1 MSLDEK
7 PYPAP
12 PEYEV
17 FKKRILDL
25 TGIDLNAYKFQIHR
39 RVHMLMQRWNVTSY
53 DEYYK
58 AISTREEKLREFLD
72 YLTINVSEFFR
83 NANRWWELRDKVFP
97 SLFREVG
104 QKKLKLW
111 SAGCATGEEPY
122 SLAIL
127 AIETGLTNPQPV
139 LAADIDRGALAK
151 AQAGVFQKRQ
161 LVNAPPEWI
170 PRYFTEIDA
179 NTVQVKP
186 QVKEKVSFRQMNLI
200 KDPFDPGMGRDPLS
214 QRGDLL
220 LPGDEERPLPEV
232 LRRSPSGG
240 IPHDRVDGTDLRVQE
255 DRLRIRRSVP
265 LPQAVVALRQVHVGR
280 GQKGQFFSIPFPG
293 RTHHPTRDSHDHA
306 PRRDHRPFGDD
317 RSGGHDGPRSH
328 HRSVQHH
335 RPHGHEA
342 SPADAAAMEDRS
354 VPYGHILLHLHLQF
368 LRHVEHAPVLD
379 VGPGTHHNPVQV
391 PPEHR
396 MVPDAGPLPELHAS
410 DESRCGSHKGV
421 RCHVGGLPLEG
432 VEGALVPL
440 LVHRSHPP

>member
-200 KDPFDPGMGRDPLS
+200 KDPFDPGMDVILCRNVVIYFS
-214 QRGDLL
+214 
-220 LPGDEERPLPEV
+220 PETKSA
-232 LRRSPSGG
+232 LYQKFFG
-240 IPHDRVDGTDLRVQE
+240 
-255 DRLRIRRSVP
+255 
-265 LPQAVVALRQVHVGR
+265 ALR
-280 GQKGQFFSIPFPG
+280 PG
-293 RTHHPTRDSHDHA
+293 GYLMTGSTEQIFEYKKIGFES
-306 PRRDHRPFGDD
+306 
-317 RSGGHDGPRSH
+317 
-328 HRSVQHH
+328 
-335 RPHGHEA
+335 
-342 SPADAAAMEDRS
+342 
-354 VPYGHILLHLHLQF
+354 
-368 LRHVEHAPVLD
+368 
-379 VGPGTHHNPVQV
+379 
-391 PPEHR
+391 
-396 MVPDAGPLPELHAS
+396 AGPFLYRKPS
-410 DESRCGSHKGV
+410 
-421 RCHVGGLPLEG
+421 
-432 VEGALVPL
+432 
-440 LVHRSHPP
+440 